1 MRGSLTAAPARPQA
15 RIASLAQVAL
25 ACTFFALMTGVFAR
39 IAIPLPFRWVPFT
52 LQPLAVCLTG
62 LMLGSRAGAAAMLE
76 YFVLG
81 ALGAPVF
88 QGGTAGLASAT
99 FVTGSLGYLISYPFA
114 AWTIGKLSEGS
125 DRSVLRLT
133 VAGIAGL
140 MVIYAFGVAYLAGWL
155 DVVKH
160 VTGLRLIPLAFVQGT
175 LPFIVF
181 DVPKAA
187 VAAGVASTTA
197 SSWFAWA
204 RR

>member
-1 MRGSLTAAPARPQA
+1 
-15 RIASLAQVAL
+15 
-25 ACTFFALMTGVFAR
+25 
-39 IAIPLPFRWVPFT
+39 
-52 LQPLAVCLTG
+52 
-62 LMLGSRAGAAAMLE
+62 
-76 YFVLG
+76 
-81 ALGAPVF
+81 
-88 QGGTAGLASAT
+88 
-99 FVTGSLGYLISYPFA
+99 
-114 AWTIGKLSEGS
+114 
-125 DRSVLRLT
+125 
-133 VAGIAGL
+133 GIAGL